1 MKTAYVV
8 SFLMTL
14 VAVVALMA
22 PTVYHRLRWRERN
35 KERMLRAANLSTII
49 GMTALAVAMT
59 AGVFLVIDSVV
70 SQGWAIVMTI
80 AAAVVFV
87 GLWLV
92 VAPHRAVRPLGRA
105 PRRGRSA
112 VRARTRRAASS
123 LARRLALEDRASVS
137 ASMLPPE
144 TMQTT
149 RPAPPWPA
157 SAAASASASGALRDD
172 ARPGREEAD
181 GRGGVASG
189 TATAP
194 ARSGRA
200 RSHIAGSSAFEPA
213 PSTNDGAV
221 VDRRRGSPA
230 AKDAASGAPVSGSQA
245 IDPRAGRDRRERAR
259 DAGGE
264 PAAAPRARGPC
275 RSRRAARPARAR

>member
-80 AAAVVFV
+80 ASAVVFV

-92 VAPHRAVRPLGRA
+92 VPLTGRYDRWDDHLDEDGLPSRVDA
-105 PRRGRSA
+105 TGR
-112 VRARTRRAASS
+112 
-123 LARRLALEDRASVS
+123 
-137 ASMLPPE
+137 
-144 TMQTT
+144 
-149 RPAPPWPA
+149 
-157 SAAASASASGALRDD
+157 
-172 ARPGREEAD
+172 
-181 GRGGVASG
+181 
-189 TATAP
+189 
-194 ARSGRA
+194 
-200 RSHIAGSSAFEPA
+200 
-213 PSTNDGAV
+213 
-221 VDRRRGSPA
+221 
-230 AKDAASGAPVSGSQA
+230 
-245 IDPRAGRDRRERAR
+245 
-259 DAGGE
+259 
-264 PAAAPRARGPC
+264 
-275 RSRRAARPARAR
+275 